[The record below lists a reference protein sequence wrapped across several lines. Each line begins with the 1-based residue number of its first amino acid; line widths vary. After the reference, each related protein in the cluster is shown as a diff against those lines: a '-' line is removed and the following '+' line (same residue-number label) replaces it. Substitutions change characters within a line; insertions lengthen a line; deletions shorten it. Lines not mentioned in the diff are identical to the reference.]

1 MARRQTSDER
11 REAAQQSERDV
22 SGPVV
27 VAAFDK
33 FRLTATAPDLC
44 RAVGDAA
51 WERSWT
57 CHQLP
62 MADGGEGSLD
72 VLATLGG
79 VVQTTTVSGPLGDP
93 VRATWLLRGKTAFI
107 EMAKASGLAIVG
119 GPEGNR
125 ALDAS
130 TAGTGELMIA
140 ALGAGAKRI
149 VVTVGGSATTDGG
162 FGALRAIEPLPRF
175 RGIDLV
181 VACDVDTTFVNA
193 ADDFGPQKG
202 ATPAEVN
209 LLRRRLERLAD
220 IYFEERGVDVRGVR
234 GSGAAGGLAGGLLSI
249 GARIESGFSLIAEE
263 VNLAGA
269 MTGAKLVIT
278 GEGRL
283 DTESFNGK
291 VVGGVCGLARETGV
305 PVVIMCGVVDDG
317 FAVPDAY
324 TDTVHEIVS
333 LSERYGPERAWSEPV
348 DLIREEALRVLL
360 QR

>member
-1 MARRQTSDER
+1 M
-11 REAAQQSERDV
+11 
-22 SGPVV
+22 
-27 VAAFDK
+27 
-33 FRLTATAPDLC
+33 
-44 RAVGDAA
+44 
-51 WERSWT
+51 
-57 CHQLP
+57 
-62 MADGGEGSLD
+62 
-72 VLATLGG
+72 
-79 VVQTTTVSGPLGDP
+79 
-93 VRATWLLRGKTAFI
+93 
-107 EMAKASGLAIVG
+107 
-119 GPEGNR
+119 
-125 ALDAS
+125 
-130 TAGTGELMIA
+130 
-140 ALGAGAKRI
+140 GAGAKRI

-305 PVVIMCGVVDDG
+305 PVVIMCGVVDNG